1 MTLLWE
7 YVFSEDSFNK
17 YFDAKKL
24 RINARIKVSKN
35 INDSD
40 FIYYLNPYNFC
51 EHNHHSFTLKIFKNS
66 EKRIYKVE
74 FVLICLTGCHD
85 SCNKIMEINHKNL
98 SYFACILCVV
108 TRVTVSPEQVLQSHY
123 WKTLNIAEPPNC
135 Y

>member
-1 MTLLWE
+1 MFFLKIALKNIW
-7 YVFSEDSFNK
+7 N
-17 YFDAKKL
+17 AKKL
-24 RINARIKVSKN
+24 KINGRIKVSKY

-40 FIYYLNPYNFC
+40 FIYSLNPYNFYA
-51 EHNHHSFTLKIFKNS
+51 HDHLSFTLKIFKNA
-66 EKRIYKVE
+66 EKRIYKVKV
-74 FVLICLTGCHD
+74 VLICPTGCHD
-85 SCNKIMEINHKNL
+85 SCNKIMEINHTNL